1 VRSRMLRFARWL
13 AAKPWIVLAAAL
25 LLTLGLGFYAWQIRI
40 ESSFESV
47 QPRHDPDVAYY
58 QQIRQTFGSDDVVV
72 VGLRTDDLF
81 APATLEKVHR
91 VTVALEKLEGVEG
104 VLSLTNTPDVAANVF
119 PRPPLLLPRFPPTP
133 EDVAGLKARLFAVP
147 FYRQNL
153 VAEDWHGTAI
163 NVFLKPL
170 SDAEYEALRID
181 ERIAAILDA
190 EQTPTD
196 RFSFTGASHVART
209 AVAMMRADLLYFTP
223 IAIVLVLLAFWISFR
238 TKRGVLLP
246 FLAVVMAL
254 VWTLGIMVL
263 TRHAITLGTFVLPPL
278 LVIVGSS
285 YAIHV
290 MARYYEQTETRSDR
304 TEVVVRAFE
313 RVWVPLLISALV
325 TVIGFG
331 SLMVSRIPAIF
342 DLGAFAVVG
351 VLCLTA
357 STLLGLPAALALMP
371 VERVAH
377 RAKGGTPLLDRL
389 LGALAWA
396 VAWAPRRILVLALVL
411 LVVSLWG
418 LRQIQVDADF
428 LYFFSPRAQVRT
440 DSETI
445 NQQIVGTNLFSI
457 IVEGEPGALKRW
469 EVLKLVKDLQ
479 TYIETLPGITSTVSV
494 VDYLELLESGTALNK
509 ASDEDIVVTKGGKIR
524 AAKPPKSFW
533 ERPRNLVPVL
543 RTVAMFPDTFTSA
556 VTKDFSR
563 ANIMVRTRLSGSRAV
578 EETLEKI
585 RAYIRTHFPL
595 DLPTRLTGGLVL
607 LTGTTSEIVAGQ
619 IESLSIALGVIFLV
633 MSAMFL
639 SFRIGLLAILPN
651 LLPIFIFFGVMG
663 WLGIRLNFGTSLIA
677 AIALG
682 IAVDST
688 VHYMSRLNLELK
700 GESDQEA
707 AISRA
712 VRTVGIPIVYTTVAL
727 FLGFLT
733 FAFSSFVPIQNF
745 GILSAVTMFTSLFA
759 NLVLLP
765 TMLGTTKIITLW
777 DLVGLRLGDDPTRT
791 IPLFAGLSPSQARVV
806 VLMGEVRRFKPGET
820 IVRQGDTGNEMYVI
834 LDGRTEVWASD
845 GVGHRQ
851 RVAEHKRGDVFGEMA
866 LVRHGVRRTADVVA
880 GTDVEVLAVD
890 QRFLQRV
897 ERRYPRIAAKV
908 FLNLTGVLSDRL
920 ERTTQHA
927 VAATA

>member
-1 VRSRMLRFARWL
+1 MLRVAHWL
-13 AAKPWIVLAAAL
+13 AAKPRIILAAAL
-25 LLTLGLGFYAWQIRI
+25 LLTLGLGFYAWGIRI

-47 QPRHDPDVAYY
+47 LPRHDPDVSYY
-58 QQIRQTFGSDDVVV
+58 EDIRRTFGSGDIAV
-72 VGLRTDDLF
+72 VGLRTDELF
-81 APATLEKVHR
+81 APETLEKVHR
-91 VTVALEKLEGVEG
+91 VTRALGKLDGVEK
-104 VLSLTNTPDVAANVF
+104 VLSLTNSPDIAARVF
-119 PRPPLLLPRFPPTP
+119 PQPPPLLPRIPPTP
-133 EDVAGLKARLFAVP
+133 EDVAALKARLVEVP
-147 FYRQNL
+147 FYRRNL
-153 VAEDWHGTAI
+153 VADDWHGTAI
-163 NVFLKPL
+163 NVLLKPL

-181 ERIAAILDA
+181 ERVAAILDA
-190 EQTPTD
+190 ERTPTD
-196 RFSFTGASHVART
+196 RFYFTGGSHVTRA
-209 AVAMMRADLLYFTP
+209 AVAMMQADLLHFTP
-223 IAIVLVLLAFWISFR
+223 IAIVLVLLALWMAFR

-246 FLAVVMAL
+246 FLAVVTAL
-254 VWTLGIMVL
+254 VWTLGTMVL
-263 TRHAITLGTFVLPPL
+263 TGHAITLGTFVLPPL

-290 MARYYEQTETRSDR
+290 MARYYEQTKTRSDR
-304 TEVVVRAFE
+304 TEVIVRAFE

-331 SLMVSRIPAIF
+331 SLMVNRIPAIF
-342 DLGAFAVVG
+342 ELGAFSVVG

-357 STLLGLPAALALMP
+357 ATLLGLPAALALLP
-371 VERVAH
+371 VERVAQ
-377 RAKGGTPLLDRL
+377 RAQSGTPVLDRL
-389 LGALAWA
+389 LGGIARAA
-396 VAWAPRRILVLALVL
+396 ARVPRRILALALVL
-411 LVVSLWG
+411 AVVSFWG
-418 LRQIQVDADF
+418 LRQIQVDSDF
-428 LYFFSPRAQVRT
+428 LSFFGPHAEVRT

-445 NQQIVGTNLFSI
+445 NEQIVGTNPFYI
-457 IVEGEPGALKRW
+457 VVEGGPGALKRW

-479 TYIETLPGITSTVSV
+479 TYMETLPGITSTVSV
-494 VDYLELLESGTALNK
+494 VDYLELLESGTALSK
-509 ASDEDIVVTKGGKIR
+509 DSQKDVIVTESGKIR

-533 ERPRNLVPVL
+533 DKPKNLVPVL
-543 RTVAMFPDTFTSA
+543 RTIGMFPDLFTGF

-563 ANIMVRTRLSGSRAV
+563 ARIVVRTRLAGSRAV

-585 RAYIRTHFPL
+585 RGYIKTHFPL
-595 DLPTRLTGGLVL
+595 NLPTRLTGTLVL
-607 LTGTTSEIVAGQ
+607 LTGTTSDIVAGQ
-619 IESLSIALGVIFLV
+619 IESLSIALAVIFVV

-651 LLPIFIFFGVMG
+651 LLPICIFFGVMG
-663 WLGIRLNFGTSLIA
+663 WLGIRLNLGTSLIA

-688 VHYMSRLNLELK
+688 VHYMARLNLELK

-712 VRTVGIPIVYTTVAL
+712 VRTVGVPIVYTTVAL

-745 GILSAVTMFTSLFA
+745 GILSAVTMFTALVA

-791 IPLFAGLSPSQARVV
+791 IPLFAGLRPSQARVV
-806 VLMGEVRRFKPGET
+806 VLMGKVRRFKPEDK
-820 IVRQGDTGNEMYVI
+820 IVRQGDTGNEMFVI
-834 LDGRTEVWASD
+834 LDGRTEVWKSD
-845 GVGHRQ
+845 EVGHRR

-880 GTDVEVLAVD
+880 TTDVEVLAVD

-897 ERRYPRIAAKV
+897 QRRYPRIAAQV
-908 FLNLTGVLSDRL
+908 FLNLTSVLSDRL
-920 ERTTQHA
+920 EWTTQDA
-927 VAATA
+927 VAAPA

>member
-1 VRSRMLRFARWL
+1 MLRFARWL
-13 AAKPWIVLAAAL
+13 AAKPWVVLAAAL
-25 LLTLGLGFYAWQIRI
+25 LLTLGLGFYAWRIRI

-47 QPRHDPDVAYY
+47 LPRHDPAVAYY
-58 QQIRQTFGSDDVVV
+58 EQIRQAFGSDDVAV
-72 VGLRTDDLF
+72 VGLRSDDLF

-104 VLSLTNTPDVAANVF
+104 VLSLTNSPDIAANVF
-119 PRPPLLLPRFPPTP
+119 PRPPRLLPRIPPTP
-133 EDVAGLKARLFAVP
+133 EDVAALKARLLEVP

-170 SDAEYEALRID
+170 SDAEYEALHID
-181 ERIAAILDA
+181 ERVTAILDA
-190 EQTPTD
+190 ERTPTD
-196 RFSFTGASHVART
+196 RFYFTGGSHVTRA
-209 AVAMMRADLLYFTP
+209 AVGMMRADVLYFTP
-223 IAIVLVLLAFWISFR
+223 IAIVLVLVALWISFR

-246 FLAVVMAL
+246 FLAVGMAL

-263 TRHAITLGTFVLPPL
+263 TGHAITLGTFVLPPL

-304 TEVVVRAFE
+304 TDVIVRAFE

-331 SLMVSRIPAIF
+331 SLMVNRIPAIF
-342 DLGAFAVVG
+342 ELGAFAVVG

-377 RAKGGTPLLDRL
+377 RAKSGTPLLDRL

-396 VAWAPRRILVLALVL
+396 AACAPRRILALALVL
-411 LVVSLWG
+411 AVLSLWG
-418 LRQIQVDADF
+418 LRKIQVDSDF
-428 LYFFSPRAQVRT
+428 LYFFSPRAPVRT
-440 DSETI
+440 DNETI
-445 NQQIVGTNLFSI
+445 NQQIVGTNPFYI

-494 VDYLELLESGTALNK
+494 VDYLELLESGTTLSK
-509 ASDEDIVVTKGGKIR
+509 ASGGDFAVTEQGELV
-524 AAKPPKSFW
+524 APEPPKSFW
-533 ERPRNLVPVL
+533 EEPRNLEPVL
-543 RTVAMFPDTFTSA
+543 GTIAMFPDIFTSA

-563 ANIMVRTRLSGSRAV
+563 ASIVVRTRLSGSRKI

-585 RAYIRTHFPL
+585 RAYIKTHFPL
-595 DLPTRLTGGLVL
+595 NLPTRLTGTLVL
-607 LTGTTSEIVAGQ
+607 LTGTTSDIVAGQ
-619 IESLSIALGVIFLV
+619 IKSLSIALGVIFLV

-639 SFRIGLLAILPN
+639 SFRIGFLAILPN
-651 LLPIFIFFGVMG
+651 LLPICIFFGVMG
-663 WLGIRLNFGTSLIA
+663 WLGILLNLGTSLIA

-688 VHYMSRLNLELK
+688 VHYMARLNLELK

-712 VRTVGIPIVYTTVAL
+712 VRTVGIPIAYTTVAL

-733 FAFSSFVPIQNF
+733 FAFSGFGPIQNF
-745 GILSAVTMFTSLFA
+745 GILSAVTMLTSLVA

-777 DLVGLRLGDDPTRT
+777 DLVGLSLGDDPTRT
-791 IPLFAGLSPSQARVV
+791 IPLFAGLRPSQARVV
-806 VLMGEVRRFKPGET
+806 VLMGEVRRFKPGEA

-845 GVGHRQ
+845 PVGHRR

-866 LVRHGVRRTADVVA
+866 LVRRGVRRTADVVA
-880 GTDVEVLAVD
+880 ATDVEVLAVD

-897 ERRYPRIAAKV
+897 QRRYPRIASKV
-908 FLNLTGVLSDRL
+908 FLNLTAVLSDRL
-920 ERTTQHA
+920 ERTTQDA

>member
-1 VRSRMLRFARWL
+1 MLRFASWL
-13 AAKPWIVLAAAL
+13 AAKPWVVLAVAL

-47 QPRHDPDVAYY
+47 LPRRDPDVAYY
-58 QQIRQTFGSDDVVV
+58 EQIRQTFGSDDVAV

-91 VTVALEKLEGVEG
+91 VTVALEKLDGVEG
-104 VLSLTNTPDVAANVF
+104 VISLTNSPDIAANVF
-119 PRPPLLLPRFPPTP
+119 PRPPRLLPRIPPTP
-133 EDVAGLKARLFAVP
+133 EDVAALKARLVAVP

-170 SDAEYEALRID
+170 SDAEYDALRID
-181 ERIAAILDA
+181 ERVAAILDA
-190 EQTPTD
+190 ERTPTD
-196 RFSFTGASHVART
+196 RFYFTGGSHVTRA
-209 AVAMMRADLLYFTP
+209 AVAMMRADVLRFTP
-223 IAIVLVLLAFWISFR
+223 IAILLVLVTLWISFR

-246 FLAVVMAL
+246 FLAVAMAL

-263 TRHAITLGTFVLPPL
+263 TGHAITLGTFVLPPL

-304 TEVVVRAFE
+304 TEVIVRAFE

-342 DLGAFAVVG
+342 ELGAFAVVG

-357 STLLGLPAALALMP
+357 STLLALPAALGLMP

-396 VAWAPRRILVLALVL
+396 AAWAPRRILVLALVL

-428 LYFFSPRAQVRT
+428 LYFFSPRAPVRT
-440 DSETI
+440 DNETI
-445 NQQIVGTNLFSI
+445 NQQIVGTNPFYI
-457 IVEGEPGALKRW
+457 IVEGEPDTLKRW
-469 EVLKLVKDLQ
+469 EVLKLVKDLEA
-479 TYIETLPGITSTVSV
+479 YIETLPGITSTVSV
-494 VDYLELLESGTALNK
+494 VDILELLESGTTLNK
-509 ASDEDIVVTKGGKIR
+509 ASGGELVVTEQGELVEPE
-524 AAKPPKSFW
+524 PPKPFW
-533 ERPRNLVPVL
+533 EEPRNLEPVL
-543 RTVAMFPDTFTSA
+543 GTIAMFPDTFSSA

-563 ANIMVRTRLSGSRAV
+563 ASIVVRTRLSGSRTV

-585 RAYIRTHFPL
+585 RAYIKTHFPL
-595 DLPTRLTGGLVL
+595 NLPTRLTGTLVL
-607 LTGTTSEIVAGQ
+607 LTGTTSDIVKGQ

-663 WLGIRLNFGTSLIA
+663 WLGIRLNLGTSLIA

-688 VHYMSRLNLELK
+688 VHYMARLNLELE

-745 GILSAVTMFTSLFA
+745 GILSAVTMFMSLLA

-791 IPLFAGLSPSQARVV
+791 IPLFAGLRPSQARVV

-834 LDGRTEVWASD
+834 IDGRTEVWASD
-845 GVGHRQ
+845 LVGHRR

-866 LVRHGVRRTADVVA
+866 LVRRGVRRTADVVA
-880 GTDVEVLAVD
+880 ATDVEVLAVD

-897 ERRYPRIAAKV
+897 QRRYPRIASKV

>member
-1 VRSRMLRFARWL
+1 MLHLARWL
-13 AAKPWIVLAAAL
+13 AAKPWIILAAAL
-25 LLTLGLGFYAWQIRI
+25 LLTVGLGFYAWRIRI

-47 QPRHDPDVAYY
+47 LPRHDPEVAYY
-58 QQIRQTFGSDDVVV
+58 EQIRQTFGSDEIAV

-104 VLSLTNTPDVAANVF
+104 VLSLTNTPDVAANVY
-119 PRPPLLLPRFPPTP
+119 PRPPRLLPRIPPTP
-133 EDVAGLKARLFAVP
+133 EDVAALKARLVEVP

-170 SDAEYEALRID
+170 SDTEYEALRID
-181 ERIAAILDA
+181 ERVAAILDA
-190 EQTPTD
+190 ERTPTD
-196 RFSFTGASHVART
+196 RFHFTGASHVTRA
-209 AVAMMRADLLYFTP
+209 AVAMMRADVLRFTP
-223 IAIVLVLLAFWISFR
+223 MAIAFVLLTLWISFR

-263 TRHAITLGTFVLPPL
+263 TGHAITLGTFVLPPL

-304 TEVVVRAFE
+304 TEVIVRAFE

-325 TVIGFG
+325 TAIGFG
-331 SLMVSRIPAIF
+331 SLMVSRIPAISE
-342 DLGAFAVVG
+342 LGAFAVVG

-357 STLLGLPAALALMP
+357 STLLVMPAALALMP
-371 VERVAH
+371 VERVAR
-377 RAKGGTPLLDRL
+377 RARSGTPLLGRV

-396 VAWAPRRILVLALVL
+396 AAWARRRILAVALVL
-411 LVVSLWG
+411 AVVSLWG
-418 LRQIQVDADF
+418 LRQIQVDSDF
-428 LYFFSPRAQVRT
+428 LYFFSPRAGVRT
-440 DSETI
+440 DNEAI
-445 NQQIVGTNLFSI
+445 NQQIVGTNLFYI
-457 IVEGEPGALKRW
+457 IVEGERDAFKRW
-469 EVLKLVKDLQ
+469 EVLKLVKDLE
-479 TYIETLPGITSTVSV
+479 TYIDTLPGITSTASL
-494 VDYLELLESGTALNK
+494 VDYLELLESGTTRSTTSGGDLVLT
-509 ASDEDIVVTKGGKIR
+509 EKGELV
-524 AAKPPKSFW
+524 AAERPKPFW
-533 ERPRNLVPVL
+533 EEPRNLAPVL
-543 RTVAMFPDTFTSA
+543 GTISMFPDTFSGA

-563 ANIMVRTRLSGSRAV
+563 ASITVRTRLSASRAV
-578 EETLEKI
+578 EDTLGKI
-585 RAYIRTHFPL
+585 RGYIKTHFPL
-595 DLPTRLTGGLVL
+595 DLPTRLTGTLVL
-607 LTGTTSEIVAGQ
+607 QTGTTSDIVAGQ
-619 IESLSIALGVIFLV
+619 IESLSIALAVIFVV

-639 SFRIGLLAILPN
+639 SFRIGFLAILPN
-651 LLPIFIFFGVMG
+651 LLPIGIFFGVMG

-688 VHYMSRLNLELK
+688 VHYMARLNLELK

-745 GILSAVTMFTSLFA
+745 GILSAVTMFTSLVA

-777 DLVGLRLGDDPTRT
+777 DLVGLRLGADPART
-791 IPLFAGLSPSQARVV
+791 IPLFAGLRPSQARVV

-820 IVRQGDTGNEMYVI
+820 IVRKGDKGNEMYVI

-845 GVGHRQ
+845 QVGHR
-851 RVAEHKRGDVFGEMA
+851 RCVAEHRRGDVFGEMA
-866 LVRHGVRRTADVVA
+866 LVRHGVQRSADVVA
-880 GTDVEVLAVD
+880 TTDVEVLAVD

-897 ERRYPRIAAKV
+897 QRRYPRIASKV
-908 FLNLTGVLSDRL
+908 FLNLTSVLSDRL
-920 ERTTQHA
+920 ERTTQAA
-927 VAATA
+927 VWATP

>member
-1 VRSRMLRFARWL
+1 MLHLARWL
-13 AAKPWIVLAAAL
+13 AAKPWIILAAAL
-25 LLTLGLGFYAWQIRI
+25 LLTVGLGFYAWRIRI

-47 QPRHDPDVAYY
+47 LPRHDPEVAYY
-58 QQIRQTFGSDDVVV
+58 EQIRQTFGSDEIAV

-104 VLSLTNTPDVAANVF
+104 VLSLTNTPDVAANVY
-119 PRPPLLLPRFPPTP
+119 PRSPPLLPRIPPTP
-133 EDVAGLKARLFAVP
+133 EDVAALKARLVEVP

-170 SDAEYEALRID
+170 SDTEYEALRID
-181 ERIAAILDA
+181 ERVAAILDA
-190 EQTPTD
+190 ERTPPD
-196 RFSFTGASHVART
+196 RFHFTGASHVTRA
-209 AVAMMRADLLYFTP
+209 AVAMMRADVLRFTP
-223 IAIVLVLLAFWISFR
+223 MAIAFVLLTLWISFR

-263 TRHAITLGTFVLPPL
+263 TGHAITLGTFVLPPL

-304 TEVVVRAFE
+304 TEVIVRAFE

-325 TVIGFG
+325 TAIGFG
-331 SLMVSRIPAIF
+331 SLMVSRIPAISE
-342 DLGAFAVVG
+342 LGAFAVVG

-357 STLLGLPAALALMP
+357 STLLVMPAALALMP
-371 VERVAH
+371 VERVAR
-377 RAKGGTPLLDRL
+377 RARSGTPLLGRV

-396 VAWAPRRILVLALVL
+396 AAWARRRILAVALVL
-411 LVVSLWG
+411 AVVSLWG
-418 LRQIQVDADF
+418 LRQIQVDSDF
-428 LYFFSPRAQVRT
+428 LYFFSPRAGVRT
-440 DSETI
+440 DNEAI
-445 NQQIVGTNLFSI
+445 NQQIVGTNLFYI
-457 IVEGEPGALKRW
+457 IVEGERDAFKRW
-469 EVLKLVKDLQ
+469 EVLKLVKDLE
-479 TYIETLPGITSTVSV
+479 TYIDTLPGITSTASL
-494 VDYLELLESGTALNK
+494 VDYLELLESGTTRSTTSGGDLVLT
-509 ASDEDIVVTKGGKIR
+509 EKGELV
-524 AAKPPKSFW
+524 AAERPKPFW
-533 ERPRNLVPVL
+533 EEPRNLAPVL
-543 RTVAMFPDTFTSA
+543 GTISMFPDTFSGA

-563 ANIMVRTRLSGSRAV
+563 ASITVRTRLSASRAV
-578 EETLEKI
+578 EDTLGKI
-585 RAYIRTHFPL
+585 RSYIKTHFPL
-595 DLPTRLTGGLVL
+595 DLPTRLTGTLVL
-607 LTGTTSEIVAGQ
+607 QTGTTSDIVAGQ
-619 IESLSIALGVIFLV
+619 IESLSIALAVIFVV

-639 SFRIGLLAILPN
+639 SFRIGFLAILPN
-651 LLPIFIFFGVMG
+651 LLPIGIFFGVMG

-688 VHYMSRLNLELK
+688 VHYMARLNLELK

-745 GILSAVTMFTSLFA
+745 GILSAVTMFTSLVA

-777 DLVGLRLGDDPTRT
+777 DLVGLRLGADPART
-791 IPLFAGLSPSQARVV
+791 IPLFAGLRPSQARVV

-820 IVRQGDTGNEMYVI
+820 IVRKGDRGNEMYVI

-845 GVGHRQ
+845 QVGHR
-851 RVAEHKRGDVFGEMA
+851 RCVAEHRRGDVFGEMA
-866 LVRHGVRRTADVVA
+866 LVRHGVQRSADVVA
-880 GTDVEVLAVD
+880 TTDVEVLAVD

-897 ERRYPRIAAKV
+897 QRRYPRIASKV
-908 FLNLTGVLSDRL
+908 FLNLTSVLSDRL
-920 ERTTQHA
+920 ERTTQAA
-927 VAATA
+927 VWATP